1 MTVAAARPL
10 PLKLVAWAEAVTRYA
25 AWFAMALL
33 FVAIAVTI
41 VDVSTRRT
49 IGWSVPGLVDLTQ
62 LFVMSF
68 VYFSIPFGF
77 MREANVSVD
86 FLTDRLPRRGV
97 ALVKAVCA
105 LLGAAFMLGITYYS
119 WIRAMQQVENGDA
132 SQTIGIPFAW
142 YWGPLLIGGGLSV
155 IAALLQAWRYLWAAA
170 TGRGDAAPPQ
180 Y

>member
-1 MTVAAARPL
+1 MTAAAARPL
-10 PLKLVAWAEAVTRYA
+10 PLRLVDWAETVTRYA
-25 AWFAMALL
+25 AWFALALL
-33 FVAIAVTI
+33 FAAIAVTV

-77 MREANVSVD
+77 VRESNVSVD
-86 FLTDRLPRRGV
+86 FVTDRLSRRGV
-97 ALVKAVCA
+97 AFVKGICA
-105 LLGAAFMLGITYYS
+105 LLGLAFMAGITWYS
-119 WIRAMQQVENGDA
+119 WERALQQMQNGDA

-142 YWGPLLIGGGLSV
+142 YWGPLLVGGALST

-170 TGRGDAAPPQ
+170 TGRGDAAPPG
-180 Y
+180 

>member
-1 MTVAAARPL
+1 MTAAARPL
-10 PLKLVAWAEAVTRYA
+10 PLRLVAWAETVTRGA

-33 FVAIAVTI
+33 AGAIAITVLDI
-41 VDVSTRRT
+41 CTRRT

-62 LFVMSF
+62 LLVMSF

-86 FLTDRLPRRGV
+86 FVTDRLPPRGV

-105 LLGAAFMLGITYYS
+105 LLGLGFMAGITWYS
-119 WIRAMQQVENGDA
+119 WQRAAQQMENGDA

-142 YWGPLLIGGGLSV
+142 YWGPLLIGGALSV
-155 IAALLQAWRYLWAAA
+155 IAAGLQAWRYFWAAA
-170 TGRGDAAPPQ
+170 SGGDAAPARLP
-180 Y
+180 